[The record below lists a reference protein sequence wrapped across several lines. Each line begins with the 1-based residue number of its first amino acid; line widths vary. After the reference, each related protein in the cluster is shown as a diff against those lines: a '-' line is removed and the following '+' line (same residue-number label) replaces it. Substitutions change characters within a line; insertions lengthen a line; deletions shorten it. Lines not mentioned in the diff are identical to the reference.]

1 LPIVLD
7 IIAVA
12 IVVLFAII
20 GYNAGFVK
28 TIIELIGWIAVLLFA
43 SVLANQI
50 SGFIF
55 DCFISEPIIKSVEKS
70 VAEFGANGVNEYFNG
85 LPDLIQRLLN
95 AYGINAESVGAT
107 IDSNQIAV
115 AIVEQIKMPI
125 VSLISFIFNVIIFVL
140 GIILVRLLA
149 RVCNSVVSRIP
160 LVSGLNRTL
169 GFVSGVAKGFVI
181 TAVFCWIFSFFI
193 LFTGGFLGVTYET
206 VCDTQLIRFLNEM
219 NPMSKIF

>member
-1 LPIVLD
+1 MPIVLD

-20 GYNAGFVK
+20 GYNSGFVK

-50 SGFIF
+50 SGFVF
-55 DCFISEPIIKSVEKS
+55 DCFLSKPIITSIEEYI
-70 VAEFGANGVNEYFNG
+70 AEFGGNGVNEYFNN
-85 LPDLIQRLLN
+85 LPDLIQKLLG
-95 AYGINAESVGAT
+95 AYGINADKIGTAIE
-107 IDSNQIAV
+107 SNQIAV
-115 AIVEQIKMPI
+115 SIVEQIRVPI
-125 VSLISFIFNVIIFVL
+125 VSLISFVFNVIIFVL

-149 RVCNSVVSRIP
+149 RVCNSVITRIP

-181 TAVFCWIFSFFI
+181 TAVACWMFSFII
-193 LFTGGFLGVTYET
+193 LFTGGFLGITYET
-206 VCDTQLIRFLNEM
+206 ICETQLIMFLNEM